1 MNVNNSFVDS
11 VDEYIIKKVEKE
23 KKKKNCS
30 QVQGKLLQVLA
41 NQFCSSD
48 ESQVKQTEIGLIK
61 AQMELYQI

>member
-23 KKKKNCS
+23 KKKNCS
-30 QVQGKLLQVLA
+30 QIQGKLLQVLA